1 MSRLFTFLCL
11 SLLFNLAQAQLPTPE
26 YKKGQ
31 AILSGTIANYN
42 PDDNLIFKIGAPNI
56 VMGTAETLYPT
67 VEADGSFTINIPL
80 YHSAQVR
87 MIIGNA
93 DLVILLSPEKET
105 NVTINLSNLPGKQF
119 VYSGQ
124 YATINNEWCQPELIT
139 KIPPVYRDG
148 DLLDSIAGISA
159 NEFKERCINQYK
171 QYIAHNNTQS
181 QFSEDTRTLANLSCA
196 FDCLENLQATH
207 YCLQTA
213 YQKKE
218 NITREQAFAA
228 FLDIHL
234 SDDFHNYLKD
244 FPVNHPLALYCYNY
258 RNVVT
263 NFLYDTH
270 YDPLSM
276 EKYLLENAPLTKEE
290 QTLIHQYE
298 AAFKAGVIFRRQND
312 LMTLIRKYTKERDDC
327 NWKIFSEAKKRLGHI
342 LQDSTCL
349 PVDYIRAIYM
359 RSSLYNLQPLTSR
372 QEIMASEI
380 TNPIFIGIIQD
391 MNRQMQPRKKA
402 TTKKYTIC
410 EAPQVA
416 EEELLD
422 ALIARHKGKVQFI
435 DFWATW
441 CGGCRQIIK
450 EYEPLKKDISEDKVA
465 FIYLTGPSSIKNT
478 WEILIE
484 DIAGEH
490 YWLDKEQWE
499 YLWTHFQMTGLPM
512 YLLID
517 KQGNIVKRFTHITAK
532 ELKDL
537 LEQEI
542 NKI

>member
-196 FDCLENLQATH
+196 FDCLETCKLPTIVCKQ
-207 YCLQTA
+207 
-213 YQKKE
+213 
-218 NITREQAFAA
+218 
-228 FLDIHL
+228 
-234 SDDFHNYLKD
+234 
-244 FPVNHPLALYCYNY
+244 
-258 RNVVT
+258 
-263 NFLYDTH
+263 
-270 YDPLSM
+270 
-276 EKYLLENAPLTKEE
+276 
-290 QTLIHQYE
+290 
-298 AAFKAGVIFRRQND
+298 
-312 LMTLIRKYTKERDDC
+312 LIR
-327 NWKIFSEAKKRLGHI
+327 
-342 LQDSTCL
+342 
-349 PVDYIRAIYM
+349 
-359 RSSLYNLQPLTSR
+359 
-372 QEIMASEI
+372 
-380 TNPIFIGIIQD
+380 
-391 MNRQMQPRKKA
+391 RKK
-402 TTKKYTIC
+402 TLRENK
-410 EAPQVA
+410 
-416 EEELLD
+416 LLQ
-422 ALIARHKGKVQFI
+422 LSS
-435 DFWATW
+435 T
-441 CGGCRQIIK
+441 
-450 EYEPLKKDISEDKVA
+450 Y
-465 FIYLTGPSSIKNT
+465 IYLMI
-478 WEILIE
+478 
-484 DIAGEH
+484 
-490 YWLDKEQWE
+490 
-499 YLWTHFQMTGLPM
+499 
-512 YLLID
+512 
-517 KQGNIVKRFTHITAK
+517 FTTT
-532 ELKDL
+532 
-537 LEQEI
+537 
-542 NKI
+542 